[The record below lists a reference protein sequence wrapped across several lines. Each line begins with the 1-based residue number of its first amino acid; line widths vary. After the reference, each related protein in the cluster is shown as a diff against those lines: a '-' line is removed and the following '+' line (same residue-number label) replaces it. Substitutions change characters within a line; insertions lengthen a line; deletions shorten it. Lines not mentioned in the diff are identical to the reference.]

1 MAQRIWTVS
10 REFFREFIGFQRR
23 TFDLLDKYNDDDN
36 DDGDGTAALVV
47 SIFSVDEWMIYEGT
61 TIDAYVVLYGD
72 GEKSWMR

>member
-1 MAQRIWTVS
+1 MS

-23 TFDLLDKYNDDDN
+23 TFDLLDDDDDNDN